1 MTFQTKKNVLPNPQ
15 KAPVNC
21 AEQAHTP
28 LSHGLLQNNGQV
40 KNFLKSTLYPF
51 IHNPPQG
58 FNIDVSHLFPVF
70 VPTH

>member
-28 LSHGLLQNNGQV
+28 LSHGLLKNNGQF
-40 KNFLKSTLYPF
+40 KIPPINSLPIHTQPSTR
-51 IHNPPQG
+51 IQH
-58 FNIDVSHLFPVF
+58 
-70 VPTH
+70 